1 MPTVGEFIPTFGAAV
16 HDAAQRVAAKA
27 GGSPQVQQAAYAE
40 VLYGLL
46 VATEWS
52 IGERLQ
58 QQGIHPQA
66 RDFVSRFIRNQLL
79 ADVASRR
86 PAGSQ
91 TSSSPAQE
99 GAGGAAEQRNL
110 LDQREREYRQAVT
123 GSNVPFGQANAARV
137 LAAAGYNPN
146 DPNSLGAATRDVD
159 EAIGSLRLPEAAVYL
174 TQQ

>member
-16 HDAAQRVAAKA
+16 HDAAERFAAKA
-27 GGSPQVQQAAYAE
+27 GGSPQVQQAAYFE

-52 IGERLQ
+52 AGERLQ
-58 QQGIHPQA
+58 QQGIPAQA
-66 RDFVSRFIRNQLL
+66 RDFISRFVRNQVL
-79 ADVASRR
+79 ADVVARR
-86 PAGSQ
+86 MAGNSTPSQ
-91 TSSSPAQE
+91 EVANAVATH
-99 GAGGAAEQRNL
+99 RNL
-110 LDQREREYRQAVT
+110 VDQREREYREGVT
-123 GSNVPFGQANAARV
+123 GRNIPFGQLNAARV

-159 EAIGSLRLPEAAVYL
+159 EAIGSLRLPEAAAYL